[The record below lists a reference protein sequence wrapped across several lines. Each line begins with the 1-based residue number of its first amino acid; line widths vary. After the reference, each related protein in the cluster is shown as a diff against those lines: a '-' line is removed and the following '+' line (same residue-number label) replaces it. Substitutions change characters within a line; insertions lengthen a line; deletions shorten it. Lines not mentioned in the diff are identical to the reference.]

1 MRKNEKTKKGKKM
14 EQLKYKRRDEL
25 EAEIERLQKLV
36 NEYRIDEL
44 TGLPMRKDFE
54 KKFIELWDKAD
65 GFHLILADVN
75 GLHQR
80 NEEGGYEAGDALILS
95 ALNTLKECNP
105 MGGLENI
112 FRYGGD
118 EFIILLKL
126 NRGYRSEDLHCPS
139 DEFSIAT
146 KFSGDFETKR
156 DFFNAANCLL
166 KKRKAEHYKKTGNT
180 RRGQAFISTF
190 EVEA

>member
-14 EQLKYKRRDEL
+14 PNITWEQR
-25 EAEIERLQKLV
+25 EIERLTLELEEQKKLV
-36 NEYRIDEL
+36 KEYRLDEL

-54 KKFIELWDKAD
+54 KKFTKLWDKEEE
-65 GFHLILADVN
+65 FHLILADVN

-80 NEEGGYEAGDALILS
+80 NEDGGYEAGDALILS

-105 MGGLENI
+105 MGELENI

-118 EFIILLKL
+118 EFIILLELK
-126 NRGYRSEDLHCPS
+126 RGYHSEDLHCPS

-166 KKRKAEHYKKTGNT
+166 KQRKAEYYRKTGNT
-180 RRGQAFISTF
+180 RRGEQ
-190 EVEA
+190 